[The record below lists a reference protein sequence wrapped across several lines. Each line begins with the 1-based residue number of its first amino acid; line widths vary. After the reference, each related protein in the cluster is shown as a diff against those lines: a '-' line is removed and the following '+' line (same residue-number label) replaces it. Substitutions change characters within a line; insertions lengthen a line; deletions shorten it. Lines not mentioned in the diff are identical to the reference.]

1 MDATTTTTAVQPLTE
16 KDLALDVRELT
27 LGTLTT
33 NALQLRDHVA
43 EALERYTPENYSEDN
58 VDQAKADRAILN
70 KAAKDLND
78 RRIQLERDWNAPLQE
93 FKSIIGD
100 TVKMISE
107 GSAKIDA
114 VVKGVESRAKAEK
127 RAAIEELWDRKG
139 ITLLPLS
146 KLWDDKWLNKTKR
159 LPAVEKEIGEKLL
172 KIEAELD
179 TLAAVD
185 TEDGDVLRAY
195 YLDCLDLQR
204 TLAYSATLKNNR
216 QRLQEEQARRQAEA
230 EAQAT
235 REAYVAPTAEPAP
248 TTPTTPTTPTAY
260 EAPETVIPEVLERT
274 MVVRG
279 TREQLIALAEFMNA
293 EGIWFKKA

>member
-1 MDATTTTTAVQPLTE
+1 M
-16 KDLALDVRELT
+16 RELT

-43 EALERYTPENYSEDN
+43 ETLERYTPENYSEDN
-58 VDQAKADRAILN
+58 VDQAKSDRAILN
-70 KAAKDLND
+70 KAAKELND
-78 RRIQLERDWNAPLQE
+78 RRIQLERDWNTPLQE
-93 FKSIIGD
+93 FKIIIGD
-100 TVKMISE
+100 TVKMIAD

-114 VVKGVESRAKAEK
+114 VVKGVENKAKAEK
-127 RAAIEELWDRKG
+127 RAAIEELWERKG

-159 LPAVEKEIGEKLL
+159 LPAVEKEIGEKIL

-185 TEDGDVLRAY
+185 TEDGEVLRAY

-204 TLAYSATLKNNR
+204 TLAYSATLKANR

-230 EAQAT
+230 EAQTT
-235 REAYVAPTAEPAP
+235 REAYVAPTAAPAP
-248 TTPTTPTTPTAY
+248 TTY
-260 EAPETVIPEVLERT
+260 EAPEAVIPEVLERT

-279 TREQLIALAEFMNA
+279 TREQLIALAEYMKA
-293 EGIWFKKA
+293 SGIWFRKA

>member
-1 MDATTTTTAVQPLTE
+1 MDATTTTTTAVQPLTE
-16 KDLALDVRELT
+16 QSLALNVLDLT
-27 LGTLTT
+27 FGTLTT
-33 NALQLRDHVA
+33 NALQLHDYVA
-43 EALERYTPENYSEDN
+43 ATLERYTPENYSEEN

-70 KAAKDLND
+70 KAAKELND
-78 RRIQLERDWNAPLQE
+78 RRIQIEREWNAPLQE
-93 FKSIIGD
+93 FKGIVGE
-100 TVKMISE
+100 TVKMISD

-114 VVKGVESRAKAEK
+114 VVKGVESKAKSEK
-127 RAAIEELWDRKG
+127 RAAIEELWERKG

-146 KLWDDKWLNKTKR
+146 KLWDDRWLNKTKR

-204 TLAYSATLKNNR
+204 TLAYSSTLKANR

-230 EAQAT
+230 EAQAQAT
-235 REAYVAPTAEPAP
+235 RAAYVAPTAELAP
-248 TTPTTPTTPTAY
+248 TTY
-260 EAPETVIPEVLERT
+260 EAPEAVIPEVLERT

-279 TREQLIALAEFMNA
+279 TREQLIDLAEYMKA
-293 EGIWFKKA
+293 SGIWFRKA

>member
-16 KDLALDVRELT
+16 QSLALNVLDLT
-27 LGTLTT
+27 FGTLTT
-33 NALQLRDHVA
+33 NALQLHDYVA
-43 EALERYTPENYSEDN
+43 ATLERYTPENYSEDN
-58 VDQAKADRAILN
+58 VEQAKADRAILN

-100 TVKMISE
+100 TVKMISD

-114 VVKGVESRAKAEK
+114 VVKGVENKAKADK
-127 RAAIEELWDRKG
+127 RAAIEELWERKG

-146 KLWDDKWLNKTKR
+146 KLWNDKWLNKTKR
-159 LPAVEKEIGEKLL
+159 LPAIEKEIGEKLL

-179 TLAAVD
+179 TLSSVD

-204 TLAYSATLKNNR
+204 TLAYSATLKANR

-230 EAQAT
+230 AAQAT

-248 TTPTTPTTPTAY
+248 TATATPY
-260 EAPETVIPEVLERT
+260 EAPEAAIPEVLERT

-279 TREQLIALAEFMNA
+279 TREQLIALAEFMQA

>member
-1 MDATTTTTAVQPLTE
+1 MDATTTTTAIQPLTE

-43 EALERYTPENYSEDN
+43 ETLERYTPENYSEEN
-58 VDQAKADRAILN
+58 VEQAKADRAILN
-70 KAAKDLND
+70 KAAKELND

-93 FKSIIGD
+93 FKIIIGD
-100 TVKMISE
+100 TVKMISD

-114 VVKGVESRAKAEK
+114 VVKGVESKAKAEK
-127 RAAIEELWDRKG
+127 RAAIEELWERKG

-172 KIEAELD
+172 KIEPELD

-185 TEDGDVLRAY
+185 TEDGEVLRAY

-204 TLAYSATLKNNR
+204 TLAYSATLKANR

-248 TTPTTPTTPTAY
+248 TTY
-260 EAPETVIPEVLERT
+260 EAHEAVIPEVLERT

-279 TREQLIALAEFMNA
+279 TREQLIALAEYMKA
-293 EGIWFKKA
+293 SGIWFRKA

>member
-43 EALERYTPENYSEDN
+43 ETLERYTPENYSEDN
-58 VDQAKADRAILN
+58 VDQAKSDRAILN
-70 KAAKDLND
+70 KAAKELND

-93 FKSIIGD
+93 FKIIIGD
-100 TVKMISE
+100 TVKMIAD

-114 VVKGVESRAKAEK
+114 VVKGVENKAKAEK
-127 RAAIEELWDRKG
+127 RAAIEELWERKG

-159 LPAVEKEIGEKLL
+159 LPAVEKEIGEKIL

-185 TEDGDVLRAY
+185 TEDGEVLRAY

-204 TLAYSATLKNNR
+204 TLAYSATLKANR

-230 EAQAT
+230 EAQTT
-235 REAYVAPTAEPAP
+235 REAYVAPTAAPAP
-248 TTPTTPTTPTAY
+248 TTY
-260 EAPETVIPEVLERT
+260 EAPEAVIPEVLERT

-279 TREQLIALAEFMNA
+279 TREQLIALAEYMKA
-293 EGIWFKKA
+293 SGIWFRKA

>member
-1 MDATTTTTAVQPLTE
+1 MDATTTTIQPLTE

-43 EALERYTPENYSEDN
+43 ATLERYPPENYSEEN

-70 KAAKDLND
+70 KAAKELND
-78 RRIQLERDWNAPLQE
+78 RRIQLERDWNEPLQE

-114 VVKGVESRAKAEK
+114 VVKGVESKAKAEK
-127 RAAIEELWDRKG
+127 RAAIEELWERKG

-146 KLWDDKWLNKTKR
+146 KLWDDRWLNKTKR
-159 LPAVEKEIGEKLL
+159 LPAVEKEIGEKLI

-185 TEDGDVLRAY
+185 TEDGEVLRAY

-204 TLAYSATLKNNR
+204 TIAYSATLKANR
-216 QRLQEEQARRQAEA
+216 QRLQDEQARRQAEA

-235 REAYVAPTAEPAP
+235 RATYVAPTAEPVP
-248 TTPTTPTTPTAY
+248 TTY
-260 EAPETVIPEVLERT
+260 EAPEAVIPEVLERT

-279 TREQLIALAEFMNA
+279 TREQLIALAEYMKA
-293 EGIWFKKA
+293 SGIWFRKA

>member
-1 MDATTTTTAVQPLTE
+1 MDATTTTTTTTTAIQPLTE
-16 KDLALDVRELT
+16 QSLT
-27 LGTLTT
+27 LNVLDLTFGTLTT
-33 NALQLRDHVA
+33 NALQLHDYVA
-43 EALERYTPENYSEDN
+43 ATLERYTADNYSEEN
-58 VDQAKADRAILN
+58 VEQAKTDRAILN
-70 KAAKDLND
+70 KAAKELND
-78 RRIQLERDWNAPLQE
+78 RRIQIEREWNAPLQE
-93 FKSIIGD
+93 FKGIVGE
-100 TVKMISE
+100 TVKMITD

-127 RAAIEELWDRKG
+127 RAAIEELWERKG

-146 KLWDDKWLNKTKR
+146 KLWDERWLNKTKR

-185 TEDGDVLRAY
+185 TEDGEVLRAY

-204 TLAYSATLKNNR
+204 TLAYSATLKANR

-248 TTPTTPTTPTAY
+248 TTY
-260 EAPETVIPEVLERT
+260 EAPEAVIPEVLERT

-279 TREQLIALAEFMNA
+279 TREQLIALAEFMQA

>member
-1 MDATTTTTAVQPLTE
+1 MDATTTTTTAVQPLTE

-43 EALERYTPENYSEDN
+43 ETLERYTPENYSEDN

-70 KAAKDLND
+70 KAAKELND

-107 GSAKIDA
+107 GGAKIDA
-114 VVKGVESRAKAEK
+114 VVKGVESKAKVEK
-127 RAAIEELWDRKG
+127 RAAIEELWERKG
-139 ITLLPLS
+139 VTLLPLS
-146 KLWDDKWLNKTKR
+146 KLWNDRWLNKTKR
-159 LPAVEKEIGEKLL
+159 LPAIEKEIGEKLL

-185 TEDGDVLRAY
+185 TEDGEVLRAY

-248 TTPTTPTTPTAY
+248 TTY
-260 EAPETVIPEVLERT
+260 EAPEAVIPEVLERT

>member
-1 MDATTTTTAVQPLTE
+1 MDATTTTIQPLTE

-43 EALERYTPENYSEDN
+43 ETLERYTPENYSEDN

-70 KAAKDLND
+70 KAAKELND
-78 RRIQLERDWNAPLQE
+78 RRIQLERDWNAPLQD

-100 TVKMISE
+100 TVKMISD

-114 VVKGVESRAKAEK
+114 VVKGVESKAKAEK
-127 RAAIEELWDRKG
+127 RAAIEELWERKG

-185 TEDGDVLRAY
+185 TEDGEVLRAY

-204 TLAYSATLKNNR
+204 TLAYSATLKANR
-216 QRLQEEQARRQAEA
+216 QRLQDEQARRQAEA

-235 REAYVAPTAEPAP
+235 RATYVAPTAEPVP
-248 TTPTTPTTPTAY
+248 TTY
-260 EAPETVIPEVLERT
+260 EAPEAVIPEVLERT

-279 TREQLIALAEFMNA
+279 TREQLIALAEYMKA
-293 EGIWFKKA
+293 SGIWFRKA

>member
-1 MDATTTTTAVQPLTE
+1 MDATTTTTTAVQPLTE
-16 KDLALDVRELT
+16 QSLALNVLDLT
-27 LGTLTT
+27 FGTLTT
-33 NALQLRDHVA
+33 NALQLHDYVA
-43 EALERYTPENYSEDN
+43 ATLKRYTPENYSEEN
-58 VDQAKADRAILN
+58 VEQAKADRAVLN
-70 KAAKDLND
+70 KAAKELND
-78 RRIQLERDWNAPLQE
+78 RRIQIEREWNAPLQE
-93 FKSIIGD
+93 FKGIVGD

-114 VVKGVESRAKAEK
+114 VVKGVESKAKAEK
-127 RAAIEELWDRKG
+127 RAAIEELWDRKD

-146 KLWDDKWLNKTKR
+146 KLWDDRWLNKTKR
-159 LPAVEKEIGEKLL
+159 LPTVEKEIGEKIL

-185 TEDGDVLRAY
+185 TEDGEVLRAY

-248 TTPTTPTTPTAY
+248 TTY
-260 EAPETVIPEVLERT
+260 EAPEAVIPEVLERT

-279 TREQLIALAEFMNA
+279 TREQLIDLAEYMKA
-293 EGIWFKKA
+293 SGIWFRKA

>member
-1 MDATTTTTAVQPLTE
+1 MDATTTTIQPLTE
-16 KDLALDVRELT
+16 KDLTLDVRELT

-33 NALQLRDHVA
+33 NALQLRNHVA
-43 EALERYTPENYSEDN
+43 ETLERYTPENYSEDN

-70 KAAKDLND
+70 KAAKELND

-100 TVKMISE
+100 TVKMIAD

-114 VVKGVESRAKAEK
+114 VVKGVESKAKAEK

-185 TEDGDVLRAY
+185 TEDGEVLRAY

-204 TLAYSATLKNNR
+204 TLAYSATLKANR

-235 REAYVAPTAEPAP
+235 REAYVAPTAAPAP
-248 TTPTTPTTPTAY
+248 SAY
-260 EAPETVIPEVLERT
+260 EAPEAVIPEVLERT

-279 TREQLIALAEFMNA
+279 TREQLIDLAEYMKA
-293 EGIWFKKA
+293 SGIWFRKA

>member
-58 VDQAKADRAILN
+58 VDQAKSDRAILN
-70 KAAKDLND
+70 KAAKELND

-93 FKSIIGD
+93 FKIIIGD
-100 TVKMISE
+100 TVKMISD

-114 VVKGVESRAKAEK
+114 VVKGVESKVKAEK

-159 LPAVEKEIGEKLL
+159 LPAIEKEIGEKLL

-195 YLDCLDLQR
+195 YLDCLDLQH

-248 TTPTTPTTPTAY
+248 TTPTAY
-260 EAPETVIPEVLERT
+260 EAPEVLERT

>member
-1 MDATTTTTAVQPLTE
+1 MDATTTTTTAVQPLTE
-16 KDLALDVRELT
+16 QSLALNVLDLT
-27 LGTLTT
+27 FGTLTT
-33 NALQLRDHVA
+33 NALQLHDYVA
-43 EALERYTPENYSEDN
+43 ATLERYTPENYSEDN

-70 KAAKDLND
+70 KAAKELND
-78 RRIQLERDWNAPLQE
+78 RRIQIEREWNAPLQE
-93 FKSIIGD
+93 FKGIVGD
-100 TVKMISE
+100 TVKMISD

-114 VVKGVESRAKAEK
+114 VVKGVESKAKAEK

-159 LPAVEKEIGEKLL
+159 LPAIEKEIGEKLL

-204 TLAYSATLKNNR
+204 TLAYSATLKANR

-248 TTPTTPTTPTAY
+248 TTPTAY
-260 EAPETVIPEVLERT
+260 EAPEAVIPEVLERT

-279 TREQLIALAEFMNA
+279 TREQLIALAEFMQA

>member
-1 MDATTTTTAVQPLTE
+1 MDATTTTTTVVQPLTE
-16 KDLALDVRELT
+16 QSLALNVLDLT
-27 LGTLTT
+27 FGTLTT
-33 NALQLRDHVA
+33 NALQLHDYVA
-43 EALERYTPENYSEDN
+43 ATLERYTPENYSEDN

-70 KAAKDLND
+70 KAAKELND
-78 RRIQLERDWNAPLQE
+78 RRIQIEREWNAPLAE
-93 FKSIIGD
+93 FKGIVGD
-100 TVKMISE
+100 TVKMISD

-114 VVKGVESRAKAEK
+114 VVKGVESKAKAEK
-127 RAAIEELWDRKG
+127 RAAIEELWGRKG

-185 TEDGDVLRAY
+185 TEDGEVLRAY

-204 TLAYSATLKNNR
+204 TLAYSASLKANR

-248 TTPTTPTTPTAY
+248 TTY
-260 EAPETVIPEVLERT
+260 EAPEAVIPEVLERT

-279 TREQLIALAEFMNA
+279 TREQLIALAEYMNA

>member
-1 MDATTTTTAVQPLTE
+1 MDATTTTIQPLTE

-43 EALERYTPENYSEDN
+43 ETLERYTPENYSEEN
-58 VDQAKADRAILN
+58 VEQAKSDRAILN
-70 KAAKDLND
+70 KAAKELND

-100 TVKMISE
+100 TVKMIAD

-114 VVKGVESRAKAEK
+114 VVKGVESKAKAEK
-127 RAAIEELWDRKG
+127 RAAIEELWERKG

-146 KLWDDKWLNKTKR
+146 RLWDDKWLNKTKR
-159 LPAVEKEIGEKLL
+159 LPAIEKEIGEKLL

-179 TLAAVD
+179 TLSAVD
-185 TEDGDVLRAY
+185 TEDGEVLRAY

-204 TLAYSATLKNNR
+204 TLAYSATLKANR

-248 TTPTTPTTPTAY
+248 STY
-260 EAPETVIPEVLERT
+260 EAPEAVIPEVLERT

>member
-1 MDATTTTTAVQPLTE
+1 MDATTTTTAIQPLTE
-16 KDLALDVRELT
+16 QSLALNVLDLT
-27 LGTLTT
+27 FGTLTT
-33 NALQLRDHVA
+33 NALQLHDYVA
-43 EALERYTPENYSEDN
+43 ATLERYTPENYSEEN
-58 VDQAKADRAILN
+58 VDHAKADRAILN
-70 KAAKDLND
+70 KAAKELND
-78 RRIQLERDWNAPLQE
+78 RRIQIEREWNAPLQE
-93 FKSIIGD
+93 FKGIVGD
-100 TVKMISE
+100 TVKMISD

-114 VVKGVESRAKAEK
+114 VVKGVESKAKAEK
-127 RAAIEELWDRKG
+127 RAAIEELWEKKG

-146 KLWDDKWLNKTKR
+146 KLWDDRWLNKTKR
-159 LPAVEKEIGEKLL
+159 LPAIEKEIGEKLL

-185 TEDGDVLRAY
+185 TEDGEVLRAY

-204 TLAYSATLKNNR
+204 TLAYSATLKANR

-248 TTPTTPTTPTAY
+248 TAY
-260 EAPETVIPEVLERT
+260 EAPEASIPEVLERT

-279 TREQLIALAEFMNA
+279 THEQLIALAEFMQT

>member
-1 MDATTTTTAVQPLTE
+1 MDATTTTTTAVQPLTE
-16 KDLALDVRELT
+16 KDLTLDVRELT

-43 EALERYTPENYSEDN
+43 TTLERYVPENYSEDN

-70 KAAKDLND
+70 KAAKELND

-100 TVKMISE
+100 TVKMIAD

-114 VVKGVESRAKAEK
+114 VVKGVESKAKAEK
-127 RAAIEELWDRKG
+127 RAAIEELWERKG

-179 TLAAVD
+179 TIAAVD

-204 TLAYSATLKNNR
+204 TLAYSATLKANR

-235 REAYVAPTAEPAP
+235 REAYVAPTAEP
-248 TTPTTPTTPTAY
+248 TPTTAH
-260 EAPETVIPEVLERT
+260 EAPEVAIPEILERT

-279 TREQLIALAEFMNA
+279 TREQLIALAEYMKA
-293 EGIWFKKA
+293 SGIWFRKA

>member
-1 MDATTTTTAVQPLTE
+1 MDATTTTIQPLTE
-16 KDLALDVRELT
+16 KDLTLDVRELT

-43 EALERYTPENYSEDN
+43 ATLERYTPENYSVEN

-70 KAAKDLND
+70 KAAKELND
-78 RRIQLERDWNAPLQE
+78 RRIQIERDWNAPLQE

-114 VVKGVESRAKAEK
+114 VVKGVESKAKAEK
-127 RAAIEELWDRKG
+127 RAAIEELWERKG

-146 KLWDDKWLNKTKR
+146 KLWDDRWLNKTKR

-185 TEDGDVLRAY
+185 TEDGEVLRAY

-204 TLAYSATLKNNR
+204 TLAYSATLKANR
-216 QRLQEEQARRQAEA
+216 QRLQEEQARRQAED

-235 REAYVAPTAEPAP
+235 REAYVAPTAE
-248 TTPTTPTTPTAY
+248 TTTTTAN
-260 EAPETVIPEVLERT
+260 EAPEVAIPVTLERT

-279 TREQLIALAEFMNA
+279 TREQLIALAEFMQT

>member
-1 MDATTTTTAVQPLTE
+1 MYATTTTIQPLTE

-43 EALERYTPENYSEDN
+43 ETLERYTPENYSEEN

-127 RAAIEELWDRKG
+127 RAAIEELWERKG

-172 KIEAELD
+172 KIEADLD

-185 TEDGDVLRAY
+185 TEDGEVLRAY

-204 TLAYSATLKNNR
+204 TLAYSATLKANR
-216 QRLQEEQARRQAEA
+216 QHLQEEQARRQAEA

-248 TTPTTPTTPTAY
+248 TTPTAY
-260 EAPETVIPEVLERT
+260 EAPEAVIPEVLERT

-293 EGIWFKKA
+293 EGIWFKKS

>member
-16 KDLALDVRELT
+16 QSLALNVLDLT
-27 LGTLTT
+27 FGTLTT
-33 NALQLRDHVA
+33 NALQLHDYVA
-43 EALERYTPENYSEDN
+43 ETLERYTPENYSEDN

-70 KAAKDLND
+70 KAAKELND
-78 RRIQLERDWNAPLQE
+78 RRIQIEREWNAPLAE
-93 FKSIIGD
+93 FKGIVGD

-114 VVKGVESRAKAEK
+114 VVKGVESKAKAEK
-127 RAAIEELWDRKG
+127 RAAIEQLWERKG
-139 ITLLPLS
+139 ITLLQLS

-159 LPAVEKEIGEKLL
+159 LPAIEKEIGEKLL

-204 TLAYSATLKNNR
+204 TLAYSATLKANR

-248 TTPTTPTTPTAY
+248 TTPTAY
-260 EAPETVIPEVLERT
+260 EAPEAVIPEVLERT

-279 TREQLIALAEFMNA
+279 TREQLIALAEFMQA

>member
-1 MDATTTTTAVQPLTE
+1 MDATTTTIQPLTE

-43 EALERYTPENYSEDN
+43 ETLERYTPENYSEEN

-70 KAAKDLND
+70 KAAKELND

-100 TVKMISE
+100 TVKMISD

-114 VVKGVESRAKAEK
+114 VVKGVENKAKADK
-127 RAAIEELWDRKG
+127 RAAIEEMWERKG

-172 KIEAELD
+172 KIEVELD

-185 TEDGDVLRAY
+185 TEDGEVLRAY

-204 TLAYSATLKNNR
+204 TLAYSATLKANR

-248 TTPTTPTTPTAY
+248 TTY
-260 EAPETVIPEVLERT
+260 EAPEAVIPEVLERT

>member
-1 MDATTTTTAVQPLTE
+1 MDATTTTIQPLSE

-43 EALERYTPENYSEDN
+43 ETLERYTPENYSEDN

-70 KAAKDLND
+70 KAAKELND
-78 RRIQLERDWNAPLQE
+78 RRIQLERDWNAPLQD

-100 TVKMISE
+100 TVKMISD

-114 VVKGVESRAKAEK
+114 VVKGVESKAKAEK
-127 RAAIEELWDRKG
+127 RAAIEELWERKG

-159 LPAVEKEIGEKLL
+159 LTSVEKEIGEKLL
-172 KIEAELD
+172 KVEADLD
-179 TLAAVD
+179 SFDALD
-185 TEDGDVLRAY
+185 EEDREVARAY
-195 YLDCLDLQR
+195 YLDCFDLQR
-204 TLAYSATLKNNR
+204 TLAYSATLKDNR

-235 REAYVAPTAEPAP
+235 RATYVAPTAEPA
-248 TTPTTPTTPTAY
+248 TTTED
-260 EAPETVIPEVLERT
+260 EAPEVAIPEILERT

-279 TREQLIALAEFMNA
+279 TREQLIALADFMKS

>member
-1 MDATTTTTAVQPLTE
+1 MDATTTTIQPLTE

-43 EALERYTPENYSEDN
+43 ETLERYTPENYSEDN
-58 VDQAKADRAILN
+58 VEQAKADRAILN
-70 KAAKDLND
+70 KAAKELND
-78 RRIQLERDWNAPLQE
+78 RRIQLEREWNAPLQE
-93 FKSIIGD
+93 FKGIVGD
-100 TVKMISE
+100 TVKMISD

-159 LPAVEKEIGEKLL
+159 LPAIEKEIGEKLL

-185 TEDGDVLRAY
+185 TEDGEVLRAY

-204 TLAYSATLKNNR
+204 TLAYSATLKANR

-248 TTPTTPTTPTAY
+248 TTY
-260 EAPETVIPEVLERT
+260 EAPEAVIPEVLERT

>member
-1 MDATTTTTAVQPLTE
+1 MDATTTTTTAVQPLTE
-16 KDLALDVRELT
+16 QSLALNVLDLT
-27 LGTLTT
+27 FGTLTT
-33 NALQLRDHVA
+33 NALQLHDYVA
-43 EALERYTPENYSEDN
+43 ATLERYTPENYSEEN

-70 KAAKDLND
+70 KAAKELND
-78 RRIQLERDWNAPLQE
+78 RRIQIEREWNAPLQE
-93 FKSIIGD
+93 FKGIVGD
-100 TVKMISE
+100 TVKMISD

-114 VVKGVESRAKAEK
+114 VVKGVESKAKAEK
-127 RAAIEELWDRKG
+127 RAAIEELWERKG

-146 KLWDDKWLNKTKR
+146 KLWDDRWLNKTKR
-159 LPAVEKEIGEKLL
+159 LPAVEKEIGKKLI

-185 TEDGDVLRAY
+185 TEDGEVLRAY

-204 TLAYSATLKNNR
+204 TLAYSATLKANL

-235 REAYVAPTAEPAP
+235 REAYVAPTAEP
-248 TTPTTPTTPTAY
+248 TTTTAH
-260 EAPETVIPEVLERT
+260 EAPEAVIPEILERT

-279 TREQLIALAEFMNA
+279 TREQLIDLAEYMKA
-293 EGIWFKKA
+293 SGIWFRKA

>member
-1 MDATTTTTAVQPLTE
+1 MDAKTTTTTAIQPLTE
-16 KDLALDVRELT
+16 QDLALDVLDLT

-43 EALERYTPENYSEDN
+43 ATLERYTPENYSEEN

-70 KAAKDLND
+70 KAAKELND
-78 RRIQLERDWNAPLQE
+78 KRIQLEREWNAPLQE
-93 FKSIIGD
+93 FKGIVGD
-100 TVKMISE
+100 TVKMISD

-114 VVKGVESRAKAEK
+114 VVKVVESKAKSEK
-127 RAAIEELWDRKG
+127 RAAIEELWERKG

-146 KLWDDKWLNKTKR
+146 KLWDDRWLNKTKR

-204 TLAYSATLKNNR
+204 TLAYSATLKANR

-230 EAQAT
+230 EAEAQAT
-235 REAYVAPTAEPAP
+235 RAAYVAPTAEPAP
-248 TTPTTPTTPTAY
+248 TTY
-260 EAPETVIPEVLERT
+260 EAPEAVIPEVLERT

-279 TREQLIALAEFMNA
+279 TREQLIDLAEYMKA
-293 EGIWFKKA
+293 SGIWFRKA

>member
-1 MDATTTTTAVQPLTE
+1 MDATTTTIQPLTE

-43 EALERYTPENYSEDN
+43 ATLERYTPENYSEDN
-58 VDQAKADRAILN
+58 VEQAKADRAILN
-70 KAAKDLND
+70 KAAKELND

-100 TVKMISE
+100 TVKMIAD

-114 VVKGVESRAKAEK
+114 VVKGVESKAKAEK

-159 LPAVEKEIGEKLL
+159 LPAIEKEIGEKLL

-248 TTPTTPTTPTAY
+248 TAY
-260 EAPETVIPEVLERT
+260 EAPEAVIPEVLERT

-279 TREQLIALAEFMNA
+279 TREQLIDLAEYLKA
-293 EGIWFKKA
+293 SGIWFRKA

>member
-1 MDATTTTTAVQPLTE
+1 MDATTTTTTAVQPLTE
-16 KDLALDVRELT
+16 KDLTLDVRELT

-43 EALERYTPENYSEDN
+43 ETLERYTPENYSEDN

-114 VVKGVESRAKAEK
+114 VVKGVESKAKTEK
-127 RAAIEELWDRKG
+127 RAAIEELWEKKG

-146 KLWDDKWLNKTKR
+146 KLWDERWLNKTKR

-204 TLAYSATLKNNR
+204 TLAYSATLKANR

-235 REAYVAPTAEPAP
+235 RETYVAPTAEPAP
-248 TTPTTPTTPTAY
+248 TTPTAY
-260 EAPETVIPEVLERT
+260 EAPEAVIPEVLERT

-279 TREQLIALAEFMNA
+279 TREQLIALAEYMNA

>member
-1 MDATTTTTAVQPLTE
+1 MDATTTTIQPLTE
-16 KDLALDVRELT
+16 KDLTLDVRELT

-43 EALERYTPENYSEDN
+43 ETLERYTPENYSEDN

-70 KAAKDLND
+70 KAAKELND

-93 FKSIIGD
+93 FKIIIGD
-100 TVKMISE
+100 TVKMISD

-114 VVKGVESRAKAEK
+114 VVKGVESKAKAEK
-127 RAAIEELWDRKG
+127 RSAIEELWDRKG
-139 ITLLPLS
+139 ITLIPLS

-159 LPAVEKEIGEKLL
+159 LPAIEKEIGEKLL

-204 TLAYSATLKNNR
+204 TLAYSATLKANR

-248 TTPTTPTTPTAY
+248 TTPTTPTAY
-260 EAPETVIPEVLERT
+260 EAPEAVIPEVLERT

-279 TREQLIALAEFMNA
+279 TREQLIALAEFMQA

>member
-1 MDATTTTTAVQPLTE
+1 MDATTTTMTAVQPLTE
-16 KDLALDVRELT
+16 QSLALNVLDLT
-27 LGTLTT
+27 FGTLTT
-33 NALQLRDHVA
+33 NALQLHDYVA
-43 EALERYTPENYSEDN
+43 ATLERYTPENYSEEN

-70 KAAKDLND
+70 KAAKELND
-78 RRIQLERDWNAPLQE
+78 RRIQIEREWNAPLQE
-93 FKSIIGD
+93 FKGIVGD
-100 TVKMISE
+100 TVKMISD
-107 GSAKIDA
+107 GSSKIDA
-114 VVKGVESRAKAEK
+114 VVKGVESKAKAEK
-127 RAAIEELWDRKG
+127 RAAIEELWERKG

-146 KLWDDKWLNKTKR
+146 KLWDDRWLNKSKR
-159 LPAVEKEIGEKLL
+159 LPAIEKEIGEKLL

-179 TLAAVD
+179 TLSSVD

-204 TLAYSATLKNNR
+204 TLAYSATLKANR

-248 TTPTTPTTPTAY
+248 TTY
-260 EAPETVIPEVLERT
+260 EAPEAVIPEVLERT

-279 TREQLIALAEFMNA
+279 TREQLIDLAEYMKA
-293 EGIWFKKA
+293 SGIWFRKA

>member
-1 MDATTTTTAVQPLTE
+1 MDATTTTIQPLTE

-43 EALERYTPENYSEDN
+43 ETLERYTPENYSEDN
-58 VDQAKADRAILN
+58 VDQAKSDRAILN
-70 KAAKDLND
+70 KAAKELND

-100 TVKMISE
+100 TVKMISD

-114 VVKGVESRAKAEK
+114 VVKGVESKAKAEK
-127 RAAIEELWDRKG
+127 RAAIEELWERKG

-185 TEDGDVLRAY
+185 TEDGEVLRAY

-235 REAYVAPTAEPAP
+235 REAYVAPTAAPAR
-248 TTPTTPTTPTAY
+248 TAY
-260 EAPETVIPEVLERT
+260 EAPEAAIPEVLERT

-279 TREQLIALAEFMNA
+279 TREQLIALAGFMQA

>member
-16 KDLALDVRELT
+16 QSLALNVLDLT
-27 LGTLTT
+27 FGTLTT
-33 NALQLRDHVA
+33 NALQLHDYVA
-43 EALERYTPENYSEDN
+43 ATLERYTPENYSEDN

-70 KAAKDLND
+70 KAAKELND
-78 RRIQLERDWNAPLQE
+78 RRIQIEREWNAPLQE
-93 FKSIIGD
+93 FKGIVVD
-100 TVKMISE
+100 TVKMISD

-146 KLWDDKWLNKTKR
+146 KLWDDKWLNKAKR

-185 TEDGDVLRAY
+185 TEDGEVLRAY

-248 TTPTTPTTPTAY
+248 TTY
-260 EAPETVIPEVLERT
+260 EAPEAVIPEVLERT

-279 TREQLIALAEFMNA
+279 TREQLIALAEFMQA

>member
-1 MDATTTTTAVQPLTE
+1 MDATTTTTTAVQPLTE
-16 KDLALDVRELT
+16 KDLTLDVRELT

-43 EALERYTPENYSEDN
+43 ETLERYTPENYSEDN

-114 VVKGVESRAKAEK
+114 VVKGVENRAKAEK

-185 TEDGDVLRAY
+185 TEDGEVLRAY

-248 TTPTTPTTPTAY
+248 TTPTAY
-260 EAPETVIPEVLERT
+260 EAPEAVIPEVLERT

-279 TREQLIALAEFMNA
+279 TREQLIALAEFMQA

>member
-1 MDATTTTTAVQPLTE
+1 MDATTTAIQPLTE
-16 KDLALDVRELT
+16 KDLTLDVRELT

-43 EALERYTPENYSEDN
+43 ETLERYTPENYSEDN

-114 VVKGVESRAKAEK
+114 VVKGVESKAKAEK
-127 RAAIEELWDRKG
+127 RAAIEELWERKG

-146 KLWDDKWLNKTKR
+146 KLWDERWLNKTKR
-159 LPAVEKEIGEKLL
+159 LPAIEKEIGEKLL

-195 YLDCLDLQR
+195 YLDCIDLQR
-204 TLAYSATLKNNR
+204 TLAYSATLKANR

-248 TTPTTPTTPTAY
+248 TTPTAC
-260 EAPETVIPEVLERT
+260 EATEAVIPEVLERT

-279 TREQLIALAEFMNA
+279 TREQLIALAEFMQA

>member
-16 KDLALDVRELT
+16 KDLTLDVRELT

-43 EALERYTPENYSEDN
+43 ETLERYTPENYSEEN
-58 VDQAKADRAILN
+58 VDQAKADHAILN
-70 KAAKDLND
+70 KAAKELND
-78 RRIQLERDWNAPLQE
+78 RRIQIEREWNAPLQE
-93 FKSIIGD
+93 FKGIVGD
-100 TVKMISE
+100 TVKMISD

-114 VVKGVESRAKAEK
+114 VVKDVESKAKAEK
-127 RAAIEELWDRKG
+127 RAAIEELWERKG

-146 KLWDDKWLNKTKR
+146 MLWDDRWLNKTKR
-159 LPAVEKEIGEKLL
+159 LPAIEKEIGEKLL

-195 YLDCLDLQR
+195 YLDCLDLQS
-204 TLAYSATLKNNR
+204 TLAYSATLKANR

-235 REAYVAPTAEPAP
+235 REAYVAPTAAPA
-248 TTPTTPTTPTAY
+248 PTTPTAY
-260 EAPETVIPEVLERT
+260 EAPEAVIPEVLERT

-279 TREQLIALAEFMNA
+279 TREQLITLAEFMNA